1 MYKTFYEGM
10 GLGALPLFALVLFV
24 SLFVVVVVRTFV
36 LRRARDF
43 DRLAAMPLG
52 DDPNE

>member
-10 GLGALPLFALVLFV
+10 SLSELPLFALVLFV
-24 SLFVVVVVRTFV
+24 SLFLVVVVRTFV

-52 DDPNE
+52 EENDE

>member
-1 MYKTFYEGM
+1 MYRTFFEGM
-10 GLGALPLFALVLFV
+10 SLAELPIFALVLFV

-36 LRRARDF
+36 LRRSRDF

-52 DDPNE
+52 DRDE